1 MNSKLI
7 AIIVIV
13 IVVVAGAA
21 GYIAYQGSQPTNP
34 AATPTPTPSPT
45 TIITPT
51 PTPTHSTSP
60 TTSPTATPTT
70 SPTFAPLSTATP
82 VPTATLQ
89 PTELRVFIASSLIHV
104 VQNMTADFEKAN
116 NCKIILNSDSSSAL
130 YTQIT
135 AGSPCDVFMSADQ
148 KWTKNLNTT
157 SPGLLN
163 NNYVNFTTNSLE
175 VIIAPGNPANVATLA
190 DLAKSGVKVVLAAPS
205 VPAGSY
211 ANTTIWK
218 IQTKWS
224 PTDAA
229 YTNYNASVYRNVVS
243 YENTVENVVGKVS
256 LNVGTADAG
265 IVFYS
270 DAVWGNMTQTG
281 VTFMSIPTDVNT
293 KGIYGI
299 GVVGSTGN
307 TAVAQKFMDYWT
319 STQGQT
325 LLTQFGFN
333 S

>member
-1 MNSKLI
+1 
-7 AIIVIV
+7 
-13 IVVVAGAA
+13 
-21 GYIAYQGSQPTNP
+21 
-34 AATPTPTPSPT
+34 
-45 TIITPT
+45 
-51 PTPTHSTSP
+51 
-60 TTSPTATPTT
+60 
-70 SPTFAPLSTATP
+70 LSTATP
-82 VPTATLQ
+82 TATPQ
-89 PTELRVFIASSLIHV
+89 PIELRVFIASSLIHV

-175 VIIAPGNPANVATLA
+175 VIIAPGNPANIATLA
-190 DLAKSGVKVVLAAPS
+190 DLAKSGVKVVVAAPS

-211 ANTTIWK
+211 ANSTIWK
-218 IQTKWS
+218 ISSTWGNPSSAKYVTS
-224 PTDAA
+224 GA
-229 YTNYNASVYRNVVS
+229 YVNFNASVYHNVVS

-270 DAVWGNMTQTG
+270 DAVYGTMIGST
-281 VTFMSIPTDVNT
+281 VTFLPIPSDVNT
-293 KGIYGI
+293 KGTYGI
-299 GVVGSTGN
+299 GVVGSTSN
-307 TAVAQKFMDYWT
+307 AAMAQKFMDYWT